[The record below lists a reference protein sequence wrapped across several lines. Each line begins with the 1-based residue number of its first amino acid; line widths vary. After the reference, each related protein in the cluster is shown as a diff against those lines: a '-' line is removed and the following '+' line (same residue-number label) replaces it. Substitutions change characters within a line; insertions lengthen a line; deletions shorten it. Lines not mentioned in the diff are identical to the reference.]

1 MEFGF
6 PVSWLFACRVS
17 DLNFGF
23 FCMLGVFRM
32 RQFDHCT
39 HGTMVATVHGKNIS
53 INACLLVVLLF
64 NVKCVVTIGSD
75 IAARADNMRC
85 LSDRQDEKQILKAI
99 S

>member
-1 MEFGF
+1 
-6 PVSWLFACRVS
+6 
-17 DLNFGF
+17 
-23 FCMLGVFRM
+23 MLGVFRM

-85 LSDRQDEKQILKAI
+85 LSDRQDGKQILKAI